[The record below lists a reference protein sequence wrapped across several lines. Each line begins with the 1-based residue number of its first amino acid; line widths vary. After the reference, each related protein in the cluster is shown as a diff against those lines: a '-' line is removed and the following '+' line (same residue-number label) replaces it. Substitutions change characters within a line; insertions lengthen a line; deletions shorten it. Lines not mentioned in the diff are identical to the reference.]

1 MDYTPSEEEK
11 DMQIKLSIKEMFS
24 ILIATRS
31 ETKSA
36 NDFIQNVIK
45 KLFQF
50 EEEDDEEDEEEEI
63 EKSESSES
71 EEEEK
76 PKEPKK
82 IKDDDSSSSKDK
94 KELKATK
101 TDKVETTKYSISF
114 DKVAGCYTDGKFAY
128 NTDARIF
135 GKLDTKDKSKVIP
148 LTKGD
153 ISTLDD
159 NISGKFR
166 KVDNVG
172 SVSEKEIEDYVKKCK
187 EKKRI

>member
-1 MDYTPSEEEK
+1 MKLRKSHLNLQKTKKDEGSDFDEDLAKYIKANPEEPKSTDKKSGKSKSKSKSKSKTKDADESEKSSKSSKTKKPTTVSFYTQKMDYTPSEEEK

-94 KELKATK
+94 K
-101 TDKVETTKYSISF
+101 
-114 DKVAGCYTDGKFAY
+114 
-128 NTDARIF
+128 RI
-135 GKLDTKDKSKVIP
+135 KSYK
-148 LTKGD
+148 
-153 ISTLDD
+153 
-159 NISGKFR
+159 N
-166 KVDNVG
+166 
-172 SVSEKEIEDYVKKCK
+172 
-187 EKKRI
+187 